1 MLLFNAK
8 YKKNV
13 YTHPPSQS
21 LLLWG
26 IKTCTRSSSV
36 THSWSRNIYSPLIDQ
51 LWVTNYGIRY
61 LYKYSSGMK
70 TITSKIGFFLPS
82 SSLKINFFTPMT
94 TTVVPHVY
102 KTICHGSRFW
112 HTEFI
117 LSLQNSTPAEAGF
130 WKYITVNILTRYT
143 CISTH
148 LCLSRLE
155 LISRL

>member
-1 MLLFNAK
+1 MYQVIISN
-8 YKKNV
+8 
-13 YTHPPSQS
+13 PQ
-21 LLLWG
+21 
-26 IKTCTRSSSV
+26 
-36 THSWSRNIYSPLIDQ
+36 LITQHILSAHERDQ

-130 WKYITVNILTRYT
+130 WKYIPVNILTRYT